1 MRHGNDV
8 NKDEKFM
15 KKNSNIFYF
24 WTNVF
29 LLHMFWC
36 PTVLSVLLLQTVKR
50 NQQQYDLP
58 LKIVSYE
65 ELYGWTMDAI
75 VKQIGLK
82 NNCML
87 KIGQK
92 YNVHKQIDLK
102 NNSLYHIYLK
112 NIYITDWPQKI
123 TLICKRSA

>member
-1 MRHGNDV
+1 MT
-8 NKDEKFM
+8 M
-15 KKNSNIFYF
+15 
-24 WTNVF
+24 
-29 LLHMFWC
+29 
-36 PTVLSVLLLQTVKR
+36 LLQTVKR

-82 NNCML
+82 NNCMS

-92 YNVHKQIDLK
+92 YKYVHNWSTSNLTKHNRSPQYLFVADL
-102 NNSLYHIYLK
+102 
-112 NIYITDWPQKI
+112 PQK
-123 TLICKRSA
+123 

>member
-1 MRHGNDV
+1 MT
-8 NKDEKFM
+8 M
-15 KKNSNIFYF
+15 
-24 WTNVF
+24 
-29 LLHMFWC
+29 
-36 PTVLSVLLLQTVKR
+36 LLQTVKR

-87 KIGQK
+87 KISQK
-92 YNVHKQIDLK
+92 YYVHNRSPQYLFVADLPRKLCTGSRSAK
-102 NNSLYHIYLK
+102 NNFIQVYSV
-112 NIYITDWPQKI
+112 
-123 TLICKRSA
+123 

>member
-1 MRHGNDV
+1 MT
-8 NKDEKFM
+8 M
-15 KKNSNIFYF
+15 
-24 WTNVF
+24 
-29 LLHMFWC
+29 
-36 PTVLSVLLLQTVKR
+36 LLQTVKR

-92 YNVHKQIDLK
+92 YE
-102 NNSLYHIYLK
+102 Y
-112 NIYITDWPQKI
+112 T
-123 TLICKRSA
+123 

>member
-1 MRHGNDV
+1 M
-8 NKDEKFM
+8 
-15 KKNSNIFYF
+15 
-24 WTNVF
+24 
-29 LLHMFWC
+29 
-36 PTVLSVLLLQTVKR
+36 LLQTVKR

-82 NNCML
+82 NNCMS

-92 YNVHKQIDLK
+92 YKYVHNRSTSEITMHNRSPQYLSVPDL
-102 NNSLYHIYLK
+102 
-112 NIYITDWPQKI
+112 PQK
-123 TLICKRSA
+123 

>member
-1 MRHGNDV
+1 M
-8 NKDEKFM
+8 
-15 KKNSNIFYF
+15 
-24 WTNVF
+24 
-29 LLHMFWC
+29 
-36 PTVLSVLLLQTVKR
+36 LLQTVKR

-82 NNCML
+82 NNCMS

-92 YNVHKQIDLK
+92 YKYVHNRSTSEITMHNRSPQYLSVADL
-102 NNSLYHIYLK
+102 
-112 NIYITDWPQKI
+112 PQK
-123 TLICKRSA
+123 

>member
-1 MRHGNDV
+1 MT
-8 NKDEKFM
+8 M
-15 KKNSNIFYF
+15 
-24 WTNVF
+24 
-29 LLHMFWC
+29 
-36 PTVLSVLLLQTVKR
+36 LLQTVKR

-82 NNCML
+82 NNCMS

-92 YNVHKQIDLK
+92 YK
-102 NNSLYHIYLK
+102 
-112 NIYITDWPQKI
+112 
-123 TLICKRSA
+123 

>member
-1 MRHGNDV
+1 MT
-8 NKDEKFM
+8 M
-15 KKNSNIFYF
+15 
-24 WTNVF
+24 
-29 LLHMFWC
+29 
-36 PTVLSVLLLQTVKR
+36 LLQTVKR

-82 NNCML
+82 NNCMS

-92 YNVHKQIDLK
+92 YKYVHNRSTSEITMHNRSPQYLSVADL
-102 NNSLYHIYLK
+102 
-112 NIYITDWPQKI
+112 PQK
-123 TLICKRSA
+123 